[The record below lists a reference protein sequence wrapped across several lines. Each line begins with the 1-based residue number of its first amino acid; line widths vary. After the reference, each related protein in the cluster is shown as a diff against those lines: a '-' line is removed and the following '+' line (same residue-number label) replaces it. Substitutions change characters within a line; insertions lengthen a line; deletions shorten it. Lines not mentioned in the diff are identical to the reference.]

1 MQYIVLKSISPPEGA
16 IIEPAV
22 PTAADPAPA
31 PVLVDASLFSGETD
45 DERAANIARLIAQGV
60 IAPAEPGELA
70 ELAEL
75 LAPGPAADR
84 ANFALQPITHARPVA
99 RQNEE

>member
-1 MQYIVLKSISPPEGA
+1 MQQYIVLKPISPPAGA

-31 PVLVDASLFSGETD
+31 PVLVDAGLFSGETD
-45 DERAANIARLIAQGV
+45 DERAANIDRLIAQGV
-60 IAPAEPGELA
+60 IAPMVADP
-70 ELAEL
+70 
-75 LAPGPAADR
+75 APPLPTTR
-84 ANFALQPITHARPVA
+84 ARPVA

>member
-1 MQYIVLKSISPPEGA
+1 MQYVQYIVLKPISPPEGA

-31 PVLVDASLFSGETD
+31 PVLVDTSLFSGETD
-45 DERAANIARLIAQGV
+45 DERAANIARLIEAGV
-60 IAPAEPGELA
+60 IVP
-70 ELAEL
+70 AEL
-75 LAPGPAADR
+75 LAPEPAADLGVP
-84 ANFALQPITHARPVA
+84 ALHPTTHARPVA

>member
-1 MQYIVLKSISPPEGA
+1 MQYVQYIVLKPISPPEGA

-45 DERAANIARLIAQGV
+45 DERAANIARLIEAGV
-60 IAPAEPGELA
+60 IAPAEPGEL
-70 ELAEL
+70 
-75 LAPGPAADR
+75 LAPEPAADLG
-84 ANFALQPITHARPVA
+84 APALQPITHARPVA

>member
-60 IAPAEPGELA
+60 IAPVEQLAAEGA
-70 ELAEL
+70 
-75 LAPGPAADR
+75 PAADR
-84 ANFALQPITHARPVA
+84 ANPALQPITHARPVA